1 MEHQEIH
8 LARGAAAQE
17 LLANQTFAGVT
28 NELVNS
34 YLQSIV
40 QSNPEEA
47 AARERLYVGVKAV
60 QDIVG
65 TLNQWVAVA
74 AQVRLAQEE
83 QETQDTD
90 AE

>member
-8 LARGAAAQE
+8 LARGLAAQE
-17 LLANQTFAGVT
+17 LLTNQTFAGVT
-28 NELVNS
+28 NELVNT

-40 QSNPEEA
+40 QSEPQDT

-83 QETQDTD
+83 QEVVDV
-90 AE
+90 E